1 MRVLKYAG
9 LKLSKF
15 LEYNTIYC
23 VFGAFEDP
31 QGVNEMKFDKKVFL
45 ADVERILN
53 ADYAC
58 DMKSAGRKELYN
70 AVSKAVM
77 EETYADWSKEK
88 KSNRR
93 RCGYFSA
100 EFLMGRAIY
109 SNLLNLG
116 ILEEVGDA
124 LKSVGEDLNQFEEV
138 EDAALG
144 NGGLGRLAACYLES
158 AASKDIALDGYGIRY
173 RYGLFRQTFENG
185 FQHEEGDDWL
195 KWGDPW
201 SVRVERDAVIVRF
214 ADQAVRAVPY
224 DMPIFGYKNG
234 VVNTLRLWQSEP
246 VQAFDFASFNE
257 MRGEVKATENFNATK
272 ITDVLYPNDNTMVG
286 KILRL
291 RQQYFMVSASLQ
303 DIVRKYKA
311 AGKDLRTLPEK
322 WCFQLNDTHPV
333 IAIPELLRILQ
344 TEGLS
349 FEEAFGVC
357 SACFNFTNHTIMAE
371 ALEKWDALAFSDLLP
386 DVYEQIVACQQRLQ
400 SEGLDPNSFYIIR
413 DNVVHMANLAIY
425 VAAHVNG
432 VAEIHTNILK
442 TQTFKNWYE
451 RYPEK
456 FVNITNGITPRRWLL
471 LNNPEMARLIDGKI
485 GTVWHTRLPELKKI
499 KPYIDEILPE
509 FVRIKHANKQK
520 LAAYIAEHEGVEFS
534 PDFIFDVQV
543 KRLHEYK
550 RQMLN
555 ALSVLWYYF
564 GIKDGEITDFPPTA
578 FIFGA
583 KAAPGYY
590 MAKAVIKFINEIAAL
605 VNGDPQVSDKMKVV
619 FVQNYN
625 VSYAEK
631 IVCAA
636 DISEQISLAG
646 MEASGTSNM
655 KFMLNGTVTLGT
667 MDGANVEICEEAGR
681 ENNYIFGATV
691 DEVGAIKQYY
701 CPSEIIEQNPRLKR
715 ALMTL
720 VDGTFRDDSGMLRKL
735 FESMTTGYEPDR
747 YLVLYDFADYIRVK
761 TQLLYDFGSEEF
773 NKKCLVNLASVGKFS
788 ADRSVTDYAKLIWK
802 I

>member
-1 MRVLKYAG
+1 
-9 LKLSKF
+9 
-15 LEYNTIYC
+15 
-23 VFGAFEDP
+23 
-31 QGVNEMKFDKKVFL
+31 MKFDQKTFL
-45 ADVERILN
+45 ADVERVLN

-58 DMKSAGRKELYN
+58 DLKSAGRRELYN

-77 EETYADWSKEK
+77 EETYDDWSRER
-88 KSNRR
+88 NAARR

-116 ILEEVGDA
+116 ILEDVGDA

-158 AASKDIALDGYGIRY
+158 AASKNIALDGYGIRY
-173 RYGLFRQTFENG
+173 RYGLFRQTFEDG

-195 KWGDPW
+195 RWGDPW
-201 SVRVERDAVIVRF
+201 SVRVERDAVLVKF
-214 ADQAVRAVPY
+214 ADQTVRAVPY
-224 DMPIFGYKNG
+224 DMPIFGYRNG
-234 VVNTLRLWQSEP
+234 VVNTLRLWQAEP

-257 MRGEVKATENFNATK
+257 MRGEVKANENFNATK

-303 DIVRKYKA
+303 DIVKKFKA
-311 AGKDLRTLPEK
+311 SGKDLRSLPEK

-344 TEGLS
+344 TEGLT

-357 SACFNFTNHTIMAE
+357 AQCFNFTNHTIMAE

-400 SEGLDPNSFYIIR
+400 SEGLDPNSFYIVR

-425 VAAHVNG
+425 VSAHVNG
-432 VAEIHTNILK
+432 VAEIHTNILR
-442 TQTFKNWYE
+442 TQTFRNWYE

-485 GTVWHTRLPELKKI
+485 GDGWHTDLPQLKKLT
-499 KPYIDEILPE
+499 PFLDGMLPA
-509 FVRIKHANKQK
+509 FVRIKRENKKK
-520 LAAYIAEHEGVEFS
+520 LAAYISEHEGVDLS

-590 MAKAVIKFINEIAAL
+590 LAKAIIKFINEVAKL
-605 VNGDPQVSDKMKVV
+605 VNGDPAVADKMKVV

-691 DEVGAIKQYY
+691 EEVAAIKQYY
-701 CPSEIIEQNPRLKR
+701 CPREIVEQNPRLKR
-715 ALMTL
+715 ALETL
-720 VDGTFRDDSGMLRKL
+720 VDGTFSDGSGMLRKL
-735 FESMTTGYEPDR
+735 YESLLTGYEPDR
-747 YLVLYDFADYIRVK
+747 YLVLYDFADYVRVK
-761 TQLLYDFGSEEF
+761 TQLLYDFGTDEF
-773 NKKCLVNLASVGKFS
+773 NKKCLVNMANVGKFS
-788 ADRSVTDYAKLIWK
+788 ADRSVSDYAKQIWNL
-802 I
+802 

>member
-1 MRVLKYAG
+1 
-9 LKLSKF
+9 
-15 LEYNTIYC
+15 
-23 VFGAFEDP
+23 
-31 QGVNEMKFDKKVFL
+31 MKFDQKAFL
-45 ADVERILN
+45 DGVERVLH
-53 ADYAC
+53 AEYAC
-58 DMKSAGRKELYN
+58 DIKTAGKFELYN
-70 AVSKAVM
+70 AVSRAVM
-77 EETYADWSKEK
+77 GEIFTDWNNEK
-88 KSNRR
+88 NSPRR

-109 SNLLNLG
+109 SNLMNLG
-116 ILEEVGDA
+116 ILDEVGAA
-124 LKSVGEDLNQFEEV
+124 LASVGEDVKQFEEV

-173 RYGLFRQTFENG
+173 RYGLFRQTFVDG
-185 FQHEEGDDWL
+185 YQHEEGDDWL
-195 KWGDPW
+195 RWGDPW
-201 SVRVERDAVIVRF
+201 SVRVDRDAVLVRF
-214 ADQAVRAVPY
+214 ADQTVKAVPY
-224 DMPIFGYKNG
+224 DMPVFGYKNG

-257 MRGEVKATENFNATK
+257 MKGEVKATENFNATK

-303 DIVRKYKA
+303 DIVRKFKA
-311 AGKDLRTLPEK
+311 SGKSLRQLPEK

-349 FEEAFGVC
+349 FDEAFEVC
-357 SACFNFTNHTIMAE
+357 HACFNFTNHTIMAE
-371 ALEKWDALAFSDLLP
+371 ALEKWDALALSDLLP
-386 DVYEQIVACQQRLQ
+386 DVYEQILACQRRL
-400 SEGLDPNSFYIIR
+400 EGDGLDPNCFYIVR
-413 DNVVHMANLAIY
+413 DNVIHMANLAIY
-425 VAAHVNG
+425 VASHVNG

-451 RYPEK
+451 RFPEK

-471 LNNPEMARLIDGKI
+471 LNNPALARLADKKI
-485 GTVWHTRLPELKKI
+485 GAGWHTELSELKKLT
-499 KPYIDEILPE
+499 PYLDEMLPE
-509 FVRIKHANKQK
+509 FKRIRRENKEK
-520 LAAYIAEHEGVEFS
+520 LAAYIRAHEGVDLS
-534 PDFIFDVQV
+534 ADFIFDVQV

-555 ALSVLWYYF
+555 ALSVLYFYF
-564 GIKDGEITDFPPTA
+564 GIKDGCVTDFPPTA
-578 FIFGA
+578 FLFGA

-590 MAKAVIKFINEIAAL
+590 MAKAVIKFINEIARL
-605 VNGDPQVSDKMKVV
+605 VNNDPDVADRMKVV
-619 FVQNYN
+619 FLQNYN

-691 DEVGAIKQYY
+691 EEVAAVKQYY
-701 CPSEIIEQNPRLKR
+701 CPREQVEGDPRLKR
-715 ALMTL
+715 ALETL
-720 VDGTFRDDSGMLRKL
+720 VDGTLRDEQGMLRKL
-735 FESMTTGYEPDR
+735 YDSMIGGYEPDR
-747 YLVLYDFADYIRVK
+747 YLVLYDFAEYVRVK
-761 TQLLYDFGSEEF
+761 EQLLREFGTDAYYRKS
-773 NKKCLVNLASVGKFS
+773 LVNMANVGKFS
-788 ADRSVTDYAKLIWK
+788 ADRSVTEYAKLIWK
-802 I
+802 LK

>member
-1 MRVLKYAG
+1 
-9 LKLSKF
+9 
-15 LEYNTIYC
+15 
-23 VFGAFEDP
+23 
-31 QGVNEMKFDKKVFL
+31 MKFDQKAFL
-45 ADVERILN
+45 DGVERVLH
-53 ADYAC
+53 AEYAC
-58 DMKSAGRKELYN
+58 DIKTAGKFELYN
-70 AVSKAVM
+70 AVSRAVM
-77 EETYADWSKEK
+77 EEIFTDWNNEK
-88 KSNRR
+88 NSPRR

-109 SNLLNLG
+109 SNLMNLG
-116 ILEEVGDA
+116 ILDEVGAA
-124 LKSVGEDLNQFEEV
+124 LASVGEDVKQFEEV

-173 RYGLFRQTFENG
+173 RYGLFRQTFVDG
-185 FQHEEGDDWL
+185 YQHEEGDDWL
-195 KWGDPW
+195 RWGDPW
-201 SVRVERDAVIVRF
+201 SVRVDRDAVLVRF
-214 ADQAVRAVPY
+214 ADQTVKAVPY
-224 DMPIFGYKNG
+224 DMPVFGYKNG

-257 MRGEVKATENFNATK
+257 MKGEVKATENFNATK

-303 DIVRKYKA
+303 DIVRKFKA
-311 AGKDLRTLPEK
+311 SGKSLRQLPEK

-349 FEEAFGVC
+349 FDEAFEVC
-357 SACFNFTNHTIMAE
+357 HACFNFTNHTIMAE
-371 ALEKWDALAFSDLLP
+371 ALEKWDALALSDLLP
-386 DVYEQIVACQQRLQ
+386 DVYEQILACQRRL
-400 SEGLDPNSFYIIR
+400 EGDGLDPNCFYIVR
-413 DNVVHMANLAIY
+413 DNVIHMANLAIY
-425 VAAHVNG
+425 VASHVNG

-451 RYPEK
+451 RFPEK

-471 LNNPEMARLIDGKI
+471 LNNPALARLADKKI
-485 GTVWHTRLPELKKI
+485 GAGWHTELSELKKLT
-499 KPYIDEILPE
+499 PYLDEMLPE
-509 FVRIKHANKQK
+509 FKRIRRENKEK
-520 LAAYIAEHEGVEFS
+520 LAAYIRAHEGVDLS
-534 PDFIFDVQV
+534 ADFIFDVQV

-555 ALSVLWYYF
+555 ALSVLYFYF
-564 GIKDGEITDFPPTA
+564 GIKDGCVTDFPPTA
-578 FIFGA
+578 FLFGA

-590 MAKAVIKFINEIAAL
+590 MAKAVIKFINEIARL
-605 VNGDPQVSDKMKVV
+605 VNNDPDVADRMKVV
-619 FVQNYN
+619 FLQNYN

-691 DEVGAIKQYY
+691 EEVAAVKQYY
-701 CPSEIIEQNPRLKR
+701 CPREQVEGAPRLKR
-715 ALMTL
+715 ALETL
-720 VDGTFRDDSGMLRKL
+720 VDGTLHDEQGMLRKL
-735 FESMTTGYEPDR
+735 YDSMISGYEPDR
-747 YLVLYDFADYIRVK
+747 YLVLYDFADYVRVK
-761 TQLLYDFGSEEF
+761 EQLLREFGTDAYYRKS
-773 NKKCLVNLASVGKFS
+773 LVNMANVGKFS
-788 ADRSVTDYAKLIWK
+788 ADRSVTEYAKLIWNLK
-802 I
+802 

>member
-1 MRVLKYAG
+1 
-9 LKLSKF
+9 
-15 LEYNTIYC
+15 
-23 VFGAFEDP
+23 
-31 QGVNEMKFDKKVFL
+31 MKFDQKTFL
-45 ADVERILN
+45 ADVERVLN

-58 DMKSAGRKELYN
+58 DLKSAGRRELYN

-77 EETYADWSKEK
+77 EETYDDWSRER
-88 KSNRR
+88 NAARR

-116 ILEEVGDA
+116 ILEDVGDA

-158 AASKDIALDGYGIRY
+158 AASKNIALDGYGIRY
-173 RYGLFRQTFENG
+173 RYGLFRQTFEDG

-195 KWGDPW
+195 RWGDPW
-201 SVRVERDAVIVRF
+201 SVRVERDAVLVKF
-214 ADQAVRAVPY
+214 ADQTVRAVPY
-224 DMPIFGYKNG
+224 DMPIFGYRNG
-234 VVNTLRLWQSEP
+234 VVNTLRLWQAEP
-246 VQAFDFASFNE
+246 VQAFDFATFNE
-257 MRGEVKATENFNATK
+257 MRGEVKANENFNATK

-303 DIVRKYKA
+303 DIVKKFKA
-311 AGKDLRTLPEK
+311 SGKDLRSLPEK

-344 TEGLS
+344 TEGLT

-357 SACFNFTNHTIMAE
+357 AQCFNFTNHTIMAE

-400 SEGLDPNSFYIIR
+400 SEGLDPNSFYIVR

-425 VAAHVNG
+425 VSAHVNG
-432 VAEIHTNILK
+432 VAEIHTNILR
-442 TQTFKNWYE
+442 TQTFRNWYE

-485 GTVWHTRLPELKKI
+485 GDGWHTDLPQLKKLT
-499 KPYIDEILPE
+499 PFLDGMLPA
-509 FVRIKHANKQK
+509 FVRIKRENKKK
-520 LAAYIAEHEGVEFS
+520 LAAYISEHEGVDLS

-590 MAKAVIKFINEIAAL
+590 LAKAIIKFINEVAKL
-605 VNGDPQVSDKMKVV
+605 VNGDPAVADKMKVV

-691 DEVGAIKQYY
+691 EEVAAIKQYY
-701 CPSEIIEQNPRLKR
+701 CPREIVEQNPRLKR
-715 ALMTL
+715 ALETL
-720 VDGTFRDDSGMLRKL
+720 VDGTFSDGSGMLRKL
-735 FESMTTGYEPDR
+735 YESLLTGYEPDR
-747 YLVLYDFADYIRVK
+747 YLVLYDFADYVRVK
-761 TQLLYDFGSEEF
+761 TQLLYDFGTDEF
-773 NKKCLVNLASVGKFS
+773 NKKCLVNMANVGKFS
-788 ADRSVTDYAKLIWK
+788 ADRSVSDYAKQIWNL
-802 I
+802 

>member
-1 MRVLKYAG
+1 MH
-9 LKLSKF
+9 
-15 LEYNTIYC
+15 
-23 VFGAFEDP
+23 
-31 QGVNEMKFDKKVFL
+31 FDQKNFL
-45 ADVERILN
+45 ADVERVLH
-53 ADYAC
+53 AEYAC
-58 DMKSAGRKELYN
+58 DIKSAGKYELYN
-70 AVSKAVM
+70 AVSRAVM
-77 EETYADWSKEK
+77 EEVFEDWNREK
-88 KSNRR
+88 TSERR

-116 ILEEVGDA
+116 ILDGVNAA
-124 LKSVGEDLNQFEEV
+124 LSSVGEDLKQFEEV

-158 AASKDIALDGYGIRY
+158 AASKNIALDGYGIRY
-173 RYGLFRQTFENG
+173 RYGLFRQTFVDG
-185 FQHEEGDDWL
+185 YQHEEGDDWL
-195 KWGDPW
+195 RWGDPW
-201 SVRVERDAVIVRF
+201 SVRIERDAVLVKF
-214 ADQAVRAVPY
+214 ADQTVKAVPY

-257 MRGEVKATENFNATK
+257 MKGEVKATENFNATK

-303 DIVRKYKA
+303 DIVRKFKA
-311 AGKDLRTLPEK
+311 TGKSLKELPEK

-344 TEGLS
+344 TEGLT
-349 FEEAFGVC
+349 FDEAFEVC
-357 SACFNFTNHTIMAE
+357 AACFNFTNHTIMAE
-371 ALEKWDALAFSDLLP
+371 ALEKWDALALSDLLP
-386 DVYEQIVACQQRLQ
+386 GVYEQILNCQRKL
-400 SEGLDPNSFYIIR
+400 EADGLDPNVFYIVR
-413 DNVVHMANLAIY
+413 DNVIHMANLAIF
-425 VAAHVNG
+425 VSSHVNG

-442 TQTFKNWYE
+442 TQTFRNWYE
-451 RYPEK
+451 RFPEK

-471 LNNPEMARLIDGKI
+471 LNNPGLARVIDGKI
-485 GTVWHTRLPELKKI
+485 GTGWHTELSELKKLT
-499 KPYIDEILPE
+499 PYLSEILSD
-509 FVRIKHANKQK
+509 FKRIKHENKEK
-520 LAAYIAEHEGVEFS
+520 LAAYIRTHEGVEVS

-555 ALSVLWYYF
+555 ALSVLYFYF
-564 GIKDGEITDFPPTA
+564 GIKDGSITDFPPTA
-578 FIFGA
+578 FLFGA

-590 MAKAVIKFINEIAAL
+590 MAKAIIKFINEIANL
-605 VNGDPQVSDKMKVV
+605 VNNDPDVHDKMKVV
-619 FVQNYN
+619 FMQNYN

-636 DISEQISLAG
+636 DISEQISMAG
-646 MEASGTSNM
+646 MEASATGNM

-691 DEVGAIKQYY
+691 EEVAAVKKFY
-701 CPSEIIEQNPRLKR
+701 CPREQVEGDPRLKR
-715 ALMTL
+715 ALETL
-720 VDGTFRDDSGMLRKL
+720 IDGTFPDEAGMLKKL
-735 FESMTTGYEPDR
+735 YESMVGGYEPDR
-747 YLVLYDFADYIRVK
+747 YLVLYDFAEYVRVK
-761 TQLLYDFGSEEF
+761 EQLLRDYGSDEYF
-773 NKKCLVNLASVGKFS
+773 MKCLVNLANVGKFS
-788 ADRSVTDYAKLIWK
+788 ADRSVTDYAKLIWHLA
-802 I
+802 

>member
-1 MRVLKYAG
+1 
-9 LKLSKF
+9 
-15 LEYNTIYC
+15 
-23 VFGAFEDP
+23 
-31 QGVNEMKFDKKVFL
+31 MKFDQKAFL
-45 ADVERILN
+45 DGVERVLH
-53 ADYAC
+53 AEYAC
-58 DMKSAGRKELYN
+58 DIKTAGKFELYN
-70 AVSKAVM
+70 AVSRAVM
-77 EETYADWSKEK
+77 EEIFTDWNNEK
-88 KSNRR
+88 NSPRR

-109 SNLLNLG
+109 SNLMNLG
-116 ILEEVGDA
+116 ILDEVGAA
-124 LKSVGEDLNQFEEV
+124 LASVGEDVKQFEEV

-173 RYGLFRQTFENG
+173 RYGLFRQTFVDG
-185 FQHEEGDDWL
+185 YQHEEGDDWL
-195 KWGDPW
+195 RWGDPW
-201 SVRVERDAVIVRF
+201 SVRVDRDAVLVRF
-214 ADQAVRAVPY
+214 ADQTVRAVPY
-224 DMPIFGYKNG
+224 DMPVFGYKNG

-257 MRGEVKATENFNATK
+257 MKGEVKATENFNATK

-303 DIVRKYKA
+303 DIVRKFKA
-311 AGKDLRTLPEK
+311 SGKSLRQLPEK

-349 FEEAFGVC
+349 FDEAFDVC
-357 SACFNFTNHTIMAE
+357 HACFNFTNHTIMAE
-371 ALEKWDALAFSDLLP
+371 ALEKWDALALSDLLP
-386 DVYEQIVACQQRLQ
+386 DVYEQILACQRRLE
-400 SEGLDPNSFYIIR
+400 SDGLDPNRFYIVR
-413 DNVVHMANLAIY
+413 DNVIHMANLAIY
-425 VAAHVNG
+425 VASRVNG

-451 RYPEK
+451 RFPEK

-471 LNNPEMARLIDGKI
+471 LNNPALARLADKKI
-485 GTVWHTRLPELKKI
+485 GTGWHTELSELKKLT
-499 KPYIDEILPE
+499 PYLDEMLPE
-509 FVRIKHANKQK
+509 FKRIRRENKEK
-520 LAAYIAEHEGVEFS
+520 LAAYIRAHEGVDLS
-534 PDFIFDVQV
+534 ADFIFDVQV

-555 ALSVLWYYF
+555 ALSVLYFYF
-564 GIKDGEITDFPPTA
+564 GIKDGYVTDFPPTA
-578 FIFGA
+578 FLFGA

-590 MAKAVIKFINEIAAL
+590 MAKAVIKFINEIARL
-605 VNGDPQVSDKMKVV
+605 VNNDPDVADRMKVV
-619 FVQNYN
+619 FLQNYN

-691 DEVGAIKQYY
+691 EEVAAVKQYY
-701 CPSEIIEQNPRLKR
+701 CPREQVEGDPRLKR
-715 ALMTL
+715 ALETL
-720 VDGTFRDDSGMLRKL
+720 VDGTLRDEQGMLRKL
-735 FESMTTGYEPDR
+735 YDSMIGGYEPDR
-747 YLVLYDFADYIRVK
+747 YLVLYDFADYVRVK
-761 TQLLYDFGSEEF
+761 EQLLREFGTDAYYRKS
-773 NKKCLVNLASVGKFS
+773 LVNMANVGKFS
-788 ADRSVTDYAKLIWK
+788 ADRSVTEYAKLIWK
-802 I
+802 LK

>member
-1 MRVLKYAG
+1 
-9 LKLSKF
+9 
-15 LEYNTIYC
+15 
-23 VFGAFEDP
+23 
-31 QGVNEMKFDKKVFL
+31 MKFDQKTFL
-45 ADVERILN
+45 ADVERVLN

-58 DMKSAGRKELYN
+58 DLKSAGRRELYN

-77 EETYADWSKEK
+77 EETYDDWSRER
-88 KSNRR
+88 NAARR

-116 ILEEVGDA
+116 ILEDVGDA

-158 AASKDIALDGYGIRY
+158 AASKNIALDGYGIRY
-173 RYGLFRQTFENG
+173 RYGLFRQTFEDG

-195 KWGDPW
+195 RWGDPW
-201 SVRVERDAVIVRF
+201 SVRVERDAVLVKF
-214 ADQAVRAVPY
+214 ADQTVRAVPY
-224 DMPIFGYKNG
+224 DMPIFGYRNG
-234 VVNTLRLWQSEP
+234 VVNTLRLWQAEP
-246 VQAFDFASFNE
+246 VQAFDFAYFNE
-257 MRGEVKATENFNATK
+257 MRGEVKANENFNATK

-303 DIVRKYKA
+303 DIVKKFKA
-311 AGKDLRTLPEK
+311 SGKDLRSLPEK

-344 TEGLS
+344 TEGLT

-357 SACFNFTNHTIMAE
+357 AQCFNFTNHTIMAE

-400 SEGLDPNSFYIIR
+400 SEGLDPNSFYIVR

-425 VAAHVNG
+425 VSAHVNG
-432 VAEIHTNILK
+432 VAEIHTNILR
-442 TQTFKNWYE
+442 TQTFRNWYE

-485 GTVWHTRLPELKKI
+485 GDGWHTDLPQLKKLT
-499 KPYIDEILPE
+499 PFLDGMLPA
-509 FVRIKHANKQK
+509 FVRIKRENKKK
-520 LAAYIAEHEGVEFS
+520 LAAYISEHEGVDLS

-590 MAKAVIKFINEIAAL
+590 LAKAIIKFINEVAKL
-605 VNGDPQVSDKMKVV
+605 VNGDPAVADKMKVV

-691 DEVGAIKQYY
+691 EEVAAIKQYY
-701 CPSEIIEQNPRLKR
+701 CPREIVEQNPRLKR
-715 ALMTL
+715 ALETL
-720 VDGTFRDDSGMLRKL
+720 VDGTFSDGSGMLRKL
-735 FESMTTGYEPDR
+735 YESLLTGYEPDR
-747 YLVLYDFADYIRVK
+747 YLVLYDFADYVRVK
-761 TQLLYDFGSEEF
+761 TQLLYDFGTDEF
-773 NKKCLVNLASVGKFS
+773 NKKCLVNMANVGKFS
-788 ADRSVTDYAKLIWK
+788 ADRSVSDYAKQIWNL
-802 I
+802 

>member
-1 MRVLKYAG
+1 MH
-9 LKLSKF
+9 
-15 LEYNTIYC
+15 
-23 VFGAFEDP
+23 
-31 QGVNEMKFDKKVFL
+31 FDQKNFL
-45 ADVERILN
+45 ADVERVLH
-53 ADYAC
+53 AEYAC
-58 DMKSAGRKELYN
+58 DIKSAGKFELYN
-70 AVSKAVM
+70 AVSRAVM
-77 EETYADWSKEK
+77 EEVFEDWNREK
-88 KSNRR
+88 TSERR

-116 ILEEVGDA
+116 ILDGVNEA
-124 LKSVGEDLNQFEEV
+124 LASVGEDLKQFEEV

-158 AASKDIALDGYGIRY
+158 AASKNIALDGYGIRY
-173 RYGLFRQTFENG
+173 RYGLFRQTFVDG
-185 FQHEEGDDWL
+185 YQHEEGDDWL

-201 SVRVERDAVIVRF
+201 SVRIERDAVLVKF
-214 ADQAVRAVPY
+214 ADQTVKAVPY

-257 MRGEVKATENFNATK
+257 MKGEVKATENFNATK

-303 DIVRKYKA
+303 DIVRKFKA
-311 AGKDLRTLPEK
+311 TGKSLKQLPEK

-344 TEGLS
+344 TEGLT
-349 FEEAFGVC
+349 FDEAFGVC
-357 SACFNFTNHTIMAE
+357 AACFNFTNHTIMAE
-371 ALEKWDALAFSDLLP
+371 ALEKWDALALSDLLP
-386 DVYEQIVACQQRLQ
+386 DVYEQILNCQRKL
-400 SEGLDPNSFYIIR
+400 EADGLDTNVFYIVR
-413 DNVVHMANLAIY
+413 DNVIHMANLAIF
-425 VAAHVNG
+425 VSSHVNG

-451 RYPEK
+451 RFPEK

-471 LNNPEMARLIDGKI
+471 LNNPELARVIDAKI
-485 GTVWHTRLPELKKI
+485 GTGWHTELSELKKLT
-499 KPYIDEILPE
+499 PYLSEILSD
-509 FVRIKHANKQK
+509 FKRIKHENKEK
-520 LAAYIAEHEGVEFS
+520 LAAYIRTHEGVEVS

-555 ALSVLWYYF
+555 ALSVLYFYF
-564 GIKDGEITDFPPTA
+564 GIKDGSITDFPPTA
-578 FIFGA
+578 FLFGA

-590 MAKAVIKFINEIAAL
+590 MAKAVIKFINEIANL
-605 VNGDPQVSDKMKVV
+605 VNNDPEVHDKMKVV
-619 FVQNYN
+619 FMQNYN

-636 DISEQISLAG
+636 DISEQISMAG
-646 MEASGTSNM
+646 MEASGTGNM

-691 DEVGAIKQYY
+691 EEVAAVKKYY
-701 CPSEIIEQNPRLKR
+701 CPREQVEGNPRLKR
-715 ALMTL
+715 ALETL
-720 VDGTFRDDSGMLRKL
+720 IDGTFRDEAGMLRKL
-735 FESMTTGYEPDR
+735 YESMIGGYEPDR
-747 YLVLYDFADYIRVK
+747 YLVLYDFADYVRVK
-761 TQLLYDFGSEEF
+761 EQLLRDYGSDEYF
-773 NKKCLVNLASVGKFS
+773 MKCLVNLANVGKFS
-788 ADRSVTDYAKLIWK
+788 ADRSVTDYAKLIWHL

>member
-1 MRVLKYAG
+1 M
-9 LKLSKF
+9 
-15 LEYNTIYC
+15 
-23 VFGAFEDP
+23 
-31 QGVNEMKFDKKVFL
+31 QFDAKQFL
-45 ADVERILN
+45 ADVERVLH

-58 DMKSAGRKELYN
+58 DLKSAGRRELYN

-77 EETYADWSKEK
+77 EETFDDWNRARRSA
-88 KSNRR
+88 RR

-116 ILEEVGDA
+116 ILEDVGAA
-124 LKSVGEDLNQFEEV
+124 LKGVGEDIMQFEEV

-158 AASKDIALDGYGIRY
+158 AASRNIALDGYGIRY
-173 RYGLFRQTFENG
+173 RYGLFRQTFQDG

-201 SVRVERDAVIVRF
+201 SVRVDRDAVLVKF
-214 ADQAVRAVPY
+214 ADLTVRAVPY
-224 DMPIFGYKNG
+224 DMPIFGYRNG
-234 VVNTLRLWQSEP
+234 VVNTLRLWQAEP

-257 MRGEVKATENFNATK
+257 MHGEVKATENFNATK

-303 DIVRKYKA
+303 DIIAKFKA
-311 AGKDLRTLPEK
+311 TGKDLRTLPEK

-333 IAIPELLRILQ
+333 IAIPELLRLLQ
-344 TEGLS
+344 AEGLT
-349 FEEAFGVC
+349 FDEAFAVC
-357 SACFNFTNHTIMAE
+357 AGCFNFTNHTIMAE
-371 ALEKWDALAFSDLLP
+371 ALEKWDALALSDLLP
-386 DVYEQIVACQQRLQ
+386 EVYEQIVACQQRLQ
-400 SEGLDPNSFYIIR
+400 GEGLNPDQFYIVR

-425 VAAHVNG
+425 VCAHVNG
-432 VAEIHTNILK
+432 VAQIHTNILK

-451 RYPEK
+451 QYPDK

-485 GTVWHTRLPELKKI
+485 GDGWHTKLPELKKL
-499 KPYIDEILPE
+499 LPHIGE
-509 FVRIKHANKQK
+509 MLPDFVRIKQQNKQN
-520 LAAYIAEHEGVEFS
+520 LAEYIAGHEGVQLS

-564 GIKDGEITDFPPTA
+564 GIKDGEIKDFPPTA

-590 MAKAVIKFINEIAAL
+590 MAKAVIKFINEVAKL
-605 VNGDPQVSDKMKVV
+605 VNSDPAVSDRMKVV

-691 DEVGAIKQYY
+691 EEVAAIKQYY
-701 CPSEIIEQNPRLKR
+701 CPREIVEQNPRLKR
-715 ALMTL
+715 ALETL
-720 VDGTFRDDSGMLRKL
+720 VDGTLSDGSGMLKKL
-735 FESMTTGYEPDR
+735 YESMTAGYEPDR

-761 TQLLYDFGSEEF
+761 TQLLYDYGTEEF
-773 NKKCLVNLASVGKFS
+773 NRKCLVNMANVGKFS
-788 ADRSVTDYAKLIWK
+788 ADRSVSDYAKNIWK
-802 I
+802 L

>member
-1 MRVLKYAG
+1 
-9 LKLSKF
+9 
-15 LEYNTIYC
+15 
-23 VFGAFEDP
+23 
-31 QGVNEMKFDKKVFL
+31 MKFDQKAFL
-45 ADVERILN
+45 DGVERVLH
-53 ADYAC
+53 AEYAC
-58 DMKSAGRKELYN
+58 DIKTAGKFELYN
-70 AVSKAVM
+70 AVSRAVM
-77 EETYADWSKEK
+77 EEIFTDWNNEK
-88 KSNRR
+88 NSPRR

-109 SNLLNLG
+109 SNLMNLG
-116 ILEEVGDA
+116 ILDEVGAA
-124 LKSVGEDLNQFEEV
+124 LASVGEDVKQFEEV

-173 RYGLFRQTFENG
+173 RYGLFRQTFVDG
-185 FQHEEGDDWL
+185 YQHEEGDDWL
-195 KWGDPW
+195 RWGDPW
-201 SVRVERDAVIVRF
+201 SVRVDRDAVLVRF
-214 ADQAVRAVPY
+214 ADQTVRAVPY
-224 DMPIFGYKNG
+224 DMPVFGYKNG

-257 MRGEVKATENFNATK
+257 MKGEVKATENFNATK

-303 DIVRKYKA
+303 DIVRKFKA
-311 AGKDLRTLPEK
+311 SGKSLRQLPEK

-349 FEEAFGVC
+349 FDEAFEVC
-357 SACFNFTNHTIMAE
+357 HACFNFTNHTIMAE
-371 ALEKWDALAFSDLLP
+371 ALEKWDALALSDLLP
-386 DVYEQIVACQQRLQ
+386 DVYEQILACQRRL
-400 SEGLDPNSFYIIR
+400 EGDGLDPNCFYIVR
-413 DNVVHMANLAIY
+413 DNVIHMANLAIY
-425 VAAHVNG
+425 VASHVNG

-451 RYPEK
+451 RFPEK

-471 LNNPEMARLIDGKI
+471 LNNPALARLADKKI
-485 GTVWHTRLPELKKI
+485 GAGWHTELSELKKLT
-499 KPYIDEILPE
+499 PYLDEMLPE
-509 FVRIKHANKQK
+509 FKRIRRENKEK
-520 LAAYIAEHEGVEFS
+520 LAAYIRAHEGVDLS
-534 PDFIFDVQV
+534 ADFIFDVQV

-555 ALSVLWYYF
+555 ALSVLYFYF
-564 GIKDGEITDFPPTA
+564 GIKDGCVTDFPPTA
-578 FIFGA
+578 FLFGA

-590 MAKAVIKFINEIAAL
+590 MAKAVIKFINEIARL
-605 VNGDPQVSDKMKVV
+605 VNNDPDVADRMKVV
-619 FVQNYN
+619 FLQNYN

-691 DEVGAIKQYY
+691 EEVAAVKQYY
-701 CPSEIIEQNPRLKR
+701 CPREQVEGAPRLKR
-715 ALMTL
+715 ALETL
-720 VDGTFRDDSGMLRKL
+720 VDGTLRDEQGMLRKL
-735 FESMTTGYEPDR
+735 YDSMIGGYEPDR
-747 YLVLYDFADYIRVK
+747 YLVLYDFADYVRVK
-761 TQLLYDFGSEEF
+761 EQLLREFGTDAYYRKS
-773 NKKCLVNLASVGKFS
+773 LVNMANVGKFS
-788 ADRSVTDYAKLIWK
+788 ADRSVTEYAKLIWK
-802 I
+802 LK

>member
-1 MRVLKYAG
+1 
-9 LKLSKF
+9 
-15 LEYNTIYC
+15 
-23 VFGAFEDP
+23 
-31 QGVNEMKFDKKVFL
+31 MKFDQKAFL
-45 ADVERILN
+45 DGVERVLH
-53 ADYAC
+53 AEYAC
-58 DMKSAGRKELYN
+58 DIKTAGKFELYN
-70 AVSKAVM
+70 AVSRAVM
-77 EETYADWSKEK
+77 EEIFTDWNNEK
-88 KSNRR
+88 NSPRR

-109 SNLLNLG
+109 SNLMNLG
-116 ILEEVGDA
+116 ILDEVGAA
-124 LKSVGEDLNQFEEV
+124 LASVGEDVKQFEEV

-173 RYGLFRQTFENG
+173 RYGLFRQTFVDG
-185 FQHEEGDDWL
+185 YQHEEGDDWL
-195 KWGDPW
+195 RWGDPW
-201 SVRVERDAVIVRF
+201 SVRVDRDAVLVRF
-214 ADQAVRAVPY
+214 ADQTVRAVPY
-224 DMPIFGYKNG
+224 DMPVFGYKNG

-257 MRGEVKATENFNATK
+257 MKGEVKATENFNATK

-303 DIVRKYKA
+303 DIVRKFKA
-311 AGKDLRTLPEK
+311 SGKSLRQLPEK

-349 FEEAFGVC
+349 FDEAFEVC
-357 SACFNFTNHTIMAE
+357 HACFNFTNHTIMAE
-371 ALEKWDALAFSDLLP
+371 ALEKWDALALSDLLP
-386 DVYEQIVACQQRLQ
+386 DVYEQILACQRRL
-400 SEGLDPNSFYIIR
+400 EGDGLDPNCFYIVR
-413 DNVVHMANLAIY
+413 DNVIHMANLAIY
-425 VAAHVNG
+425 VASHVNG

-451 RYPEK
+451 RFPEK

-471 LNNPEMARLIDGKI
+471 LNNPALARLADKKI
-485 GTVWHTRLPELKKI
+485 GAGWHTELSELKKLT
-499 KPYIDEILPE
+499 PYLDEMLPE
-509 FVRIKHANKQK
+509 FKRIRRENKEK
-520 LAAYIAEHEGVEFS
+520 LAAYIRAHEGVDLS
-534 PDFIFDVQV
+534 ADFIFDVQV

-555 ALSVLWYYF
+555 ALSVLYFYF
-564 GIKDGEITDFPPTA
+564 GIKDGCVTDFPPTA
-578 FIFGA
+578 FLFGA

-590 MAKAVIKFINEIAAL
+590 MAKAVIKFINEIARL
-605 VNGDPQVSDKMKVV
+605 VNNDPDVADRMKVV
-619 FVQNYN
+619 FLQNYN

-691 DEVGAIKQYY
+691 EEVAAVKQYY
-701 CPSEIIEQNPRLKR
+701 CPREQVEGDPRLKR
-715 ALMTL
+715 ALETL
-720 VDGTFRDDSGMLRKL
+720 VDGTLRDEQGMLRKL
-735 FESMTTGYEPDR
+735 YDSMIGGYEPDR
-747 YLVLYDFADYIRVK
+747 YLVLYDFADYVRVK
-761 TQLLYDFGSEEF
+761 EQLLREFGTDAYYRKS
-773 NKKCLVNLASVGKFS
+773 LVNMANVGKFS
-788 ADRSVTDYAKLIWK
+788 ADRSVTEYAKLIWK
-802 I
+802 LK

>member
-1 MRVLKYAG
+1 
-9 LKLSKF
+9 
-15 LEYNTIYC
+15 
-23 VFGAFEDP
+23 
-31 QGVNEMKFDKKVFL
+31 MKFDQKTFL
-45 ADVERILN
+45 ADVERVLN

-58 DMKSAGRKELYN
+58 DLKSAGRRELYN

-77 EETYADWSKEK
+77 EETYDDWSRER
-88 KSNRR
+88 NAARR

-116 ILEEVGDA
+116 ILEDVGDA

-158 AASKDIALDGYGIRY
+158 AASKNIALDGYGIRY
-173 RYGLFRQTFENG
+173 RYGLFRQTFEDG

-195 KWGDPW
+195 RWGDPW
-201 SVRVERDAVIVRF
+201 SVRVERDAVLVKF
-214 ADQAVRAVPY
+214 ADQTVRAVPY
-224 DMPIFGYKNG
+224 DMPIFGYRNG
-234 VVNTLRLWQSEP
+234 VVNTLRLWQAEP
-246 VQAFDFASFNE
+246 VQAFDCASFNE
-257 MRGEVKATENFNATK
+257 MRGEVKANENLNATK
-272 ITDVLYPNDNTMVG
+272 ITAVLYPNDNTMVG

-303 DIVRKYKA
+303 DIVKKFKA
-311 AGKDLRTLPEK
+311 SGKDLRSLPEK

-344 TEGLS
+344 TEGLT

-357 SACFNFTNHTIMAE
+357 AQCFNFTNHTIMAE

-400 SEGLDPNSFYIIR
+400 SEGLDPNSFYIVR

-425 VAAHVNG
+425 VSAHVNG
-432 VAEIHTNILK
+432 VAEIHTNILR
-442 TQTFKNWYE
+442 TQTFRNWYE

-485 GTVWHTRLPELKKI
+485 GDGWHTDLPQLKKLT
-499 KPYIDEILPE
+499 PFLDGMLPA
-509 FVRIKHANKQK
+509 FVRIKRENKKK
-520 LAAYIAEHEGVEFS
+520 LAAYISEHEGVDLS

-590 MAKAVIKFINEIAAL
+590 LAKAIIKFINEVAKL
-605 VNGDPQVSDKMKVV
+605 VNGDPAVADKMKVV

-691 DEVGAIKQYY
+691 EEVAAIKQYY
-701 CPSEIIEQNPRLKR
+701 CPREIVEQNPRLKR
-715 ALMTL
+715 ALETL
-720 VDGTFRDDSGMLRKL
+720 VDGTFSDGSGMLRKL
-735 FESMTTGYEPDR
+735 YESLLTGYEPDR
-747 YLVLYDFADYIRVK
+747 YLVLYDFADYVRVK
-761 TQLLYDFGSEEF
+761 TQLLYDFGTDEF
-773 NKKCLVNLASVGKFS
+773 NKKCLVNMANVGKFS
-788 ADRSVTDYAKLIWK
+788 ADRSVSDYAKQIWNL
-802 I
+802 